1 MGAERAVI
9 IAAMLH
15 EVLPVGPLQCNC
27 SIFGDPESGAALVI
41 DPGADIPQVQDLIAR
56 MGLERVE
63 KIVFTHAHIDHI
75 GAGAEFKRL
84 TGAPTYLHRGELPV
98 LATLAQQAGWLGVPP
113 PEQVEIDEF
122 LEPGTDIEFAGKKF
136 HILFTPGHSPGSVS
150 LVAPWMNL
158 VVGGDVLFRGSI
170 GRTDLPGGDH
180 ATLLRSIR
188 DQILPLGDETI
199 VFPGHGPETTI
210 GEERRTNPFL
220 QPAEMRRAG

>member
-1 MGAERAVI
+1 
-9 IAAMLH
+9 MLH

-41 DPGADIPQVQDLIAR
+41 DPGDDIPRIQDLIAR
-56 MGLERVE
+56 MGLERVD

-84 TGAPTYLHRGELPV
+84 TGAPTYLHRAELPV
-98 LATLAQQAGWLGVPP
+98 LASLAQQAAWVGVPP

-122 LEPGTDIEFAGKKF
+122 LEPGTDVEFAGERF
-136 HILFTPGHSPGSVS
+136 QVLFTPGHSPGSVS

-188 DQILPLGDETI
+188 DEFLPLDDSMV

-220 QPAEMRRAG
+220 QPDQMRRAG